1 MEILLDKSG
10 TIGSGLIL
18 LALFFLAW
26 REGVLQK
33 YIYIERGAWLST
45 LWHWLGGAARGCL
58 IAAVAFLTLSVWW
71 TLGALFA
78 GGLLYNVFINIYKGH
93 KWWYVG
99 TVALTDK
106 IIRKVLFFINF
117 NDAR

>member
-1 MEILLDKSG
+1 MEAILEQNT

-18 LALFFLAW
+18 MALFFLAW

-33 YIYIERGAWLST
+33 YIYIERGTWLSK
-45 LWHWLGGAARGCL
+45 LWHWLGGAARACL

-71 TLGALFA
+71 TAGAVVLAWFA
-78 GGLLYNVFINIYKGH
+78 YNGFINVYKGH

-99 TVALTDK
+99 TVAFTDRM
-106 IIRKVLFFINF
+106 IRKVLFFIDF
-117 NDAR
+117 NNAL